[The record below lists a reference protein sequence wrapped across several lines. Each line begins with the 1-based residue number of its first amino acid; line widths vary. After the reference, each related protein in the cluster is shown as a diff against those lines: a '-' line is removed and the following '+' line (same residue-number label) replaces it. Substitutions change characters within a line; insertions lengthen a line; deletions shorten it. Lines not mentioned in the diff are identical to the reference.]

1 MLRSQFSAILTYF
14 WQKLAIFL
22 KTNVMINL
30 GQNSQISSPFFG
42 RNYLKSTV
50 STAGETSG
58 ISRAIAQHI

>member
-1 MLRSQFSAILTYF
+1 MVRSQFSAILTYF
-14 WQKLAIFL
+14 WQKFAIVL
-22 KTNVMINL
+22 ETNVMINL